1 MCLYAEGVRRS
12 VASER
17 PTSSCD
23 FVVALVRFYLSAR
36 HAQCQKSKSRT
47 MIGIGMPS
55 SQRSMP
61 RPIRCLRCHSL
72 LLLITTVR
80 CTVSSYSSTYAPRLV
95 HMGGPLSDIQ
105 RVTCRCLALTLAIT
119 KKDIRTRP
127 KWFQLVGG
135 WSRRPKL
142 ERQSLYVT
150 RWFVVVRRLLIACGR

>member
-80 CTVSSYSSTYAPRLV
+80 CTVSSYSSGGIEVGSKTLLTYAPRLV

-105 RVTCRCLALTLAIT
+105 RVTCRCL
-119 KKDIRTRP
+119 
-127 KWFQLVGG
+127 
-135 WSRRPKL
+135 SR
-142 ERQSLYVT
+142 
-150 RWFVVVRRLLIACGR
+150 